1 MLPTVRM
8 EGYPIGSFWGYKA
21 VGVFQNDEQLASLPH
36 ISGTRVGELIFED
49 VNGDKVIDTNDYVY
63 LGSYIP
69 KVQLGFNAKILLQG
83 VHAYSRPHQRTG
95 A

>member
-1 MLPTVRM
+1 M

-63 LGSYIP
+63 LGSYTR
-69 KVQLGFNAKILLQG
+69 KYSWLQKADSSSARG
-83 VHAYSRPHQRTG
+83 SRL
-95 A
+95 